1 MSRWLRIA
9 ELAAVFLLVEARIWI
24 FYQNYKITAVVIP
37 LIILLASWRWRDG
50 FLLKTLGLRPEW
62 SWRGYPFLISSF
74 CVLISVILISGIY
87 WQPGITLSVTPSLI
101 LAGVL
106 KYYLWALFQQLCLNG
121 YFANGIYACT
131 KNHRLTVFLSAILF
145 AVIHLPNPALTVA
158 GFFGGLASA
167 HFFLINRNLYPL
179 ALGHAL
185 LGTSIR
191 YFLPFSWH
199 NNLTIGHG
207 FINF

>member
-1 MSRWLRIA
+1 MGQWLRIA
-9 ELAAVFLLVEARIWI
+9 ELAAVFLLIEARIWI
-24 FYQNYKITAVVIP
+24 FYQNYKIAAVAAP
-37 LIILLASWRWRDG
+37 LAILLISWYWRDG
-50 FLLKTLGLRPEW
+50 FSLENLGLRPDW
-62 SWRGYPFLISSF
+62 SWRGYMFLISSF
-74 CVLISVILISGIY
+74 CLFISVILVTGIY
-87 WQPGITLSVTPSLI
+87 WQPQTALSATPFLI
-101 LAGVL
+101 VMGVL

-131 KNHRLTVFLSAILF
+131 KNHRLTVFLSAFLF

-179 ALGHAL
+179 AFGHAL

>member
-87 WQPGITLSVTPSLI
+87 WQPGITLSVTQSLI